1 MNNSLMKFWKM
12 EKNRLTIQLTAA
24 HRGMG
29 STLFTGRPE
38 GRKVRQELNLDEIDR
53 NDSEY
58 DVFLPSGT
66 TSINASFFLG
76 LFFSSIERL
85 GSVESFKKKYL
96 INLSQIE
103 TPLRPFIERNLNEC
117 FRKAENEMNDSTG
130 LD

>member
-1 MNNSLMKFWKM
+1 M

-24 HRGMG
+24 HRGVG

-38 GRKVRQELNLDEIDR
+38 GRKVRQELNLDEMDKK
-53 NDSEY
+53 NSEY
-58 DVFLPSGT
+58 NVYIPSGT

-76 LFFSSIERL
+76 LFFNSIERL
-85 GSVESFKKKYL
+85 GSVEAFKKKYL
-96 INLSQIE
+96 IDVSQVE
-103 TPLRPFIERNLNEC
+103 EPLRPFIERNLKEC